1 MKYVKNKCF
10 QEEDVVDKCRTLKD
24 VMPTEQ
30 VNEYLLNNWCN
41 DNWGPLW
48 SNYGRHFF
56 HEDHETNNLVERLL
70 LI

>member
-1 MKYVKNKCF
+1 
-10 QEEDVVDKCRTLKD
+10 
-24 VMPTEQ
+24 MPTEQ